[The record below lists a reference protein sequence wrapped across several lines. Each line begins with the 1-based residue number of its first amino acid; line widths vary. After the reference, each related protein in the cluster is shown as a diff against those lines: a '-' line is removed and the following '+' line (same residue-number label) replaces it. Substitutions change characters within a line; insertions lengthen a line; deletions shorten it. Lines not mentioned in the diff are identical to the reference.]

1 MAKPDWTALVALS
14 EADRQRALEQFY
26 WLRPVLEEGVPLL
39 RSGARWRSTRAH
51 SPALAKRYQRAGL
64 AGLAHRARAD
74 RGQRRRLAA
83 DLRQLIEGLAL
94 RKPAPTVASVHRQVC
109 GVAEARGW
117 PRPSYATVYSVVK
130 ALDPGLVT
138 LALE

>member
-1 MAKPDWTALVALS
+1 
-14 EADRQRALEQFY
+14 
-26 WLRPVLEEGVPLL
+26 
-39 RSGARWRSTRAH
+39 
-51 SPALAKRYQRAGL
+51 
-64 AGLAHRARAD
+64 
-74 RGQRRRLAA
+74 LAA

-94 RKPAPTVASVHRQVC
+94 RKPAPTVASVQRQVC

-138 LALE
+138 LAHDGPKRYADQYELLYRREASGSNEMW